1 MNLNKGVSRIFWK
14 TKTKNEIDIYWFS
27 NLFKA
32 KSLFEF
38 INKDFFIVFKIANV
52 LNVIVFT
59 LIQNMFSD

>member
-1 MNLNKGVSRIFWK
+1 MNLNKGISPIFWK
-14 TKTKNEIDIYWFS
+14 IKTKNEIGIYWFS